1 MIVVLWRAS
10 ALTCAT
16 CVKPRGLRSSRW
28 NRQLR
33 SLNAY
38 LSQIERGL
46 RRPPHPEIL
55 RRLAKVYGVSHREL
69 LIEAQ
74 YLDEDSGQQTQRD
87 RIEKAFEHVTSDPTF
102 RHGTR
107 LKGHR
112 MSLEAK
118 RLIIEMYE
126 KMTNRKLLEEA

>member
-1 MIVVLWRAS
+1 MESFGTYIRNLRKAKG
-10 ALTCAT
+10 LTLKQVEQAAK
-16 CVKPRGLRSSRW
+16 VS
-28 NRQLR
+28 
-33 SLNAY
+33 NAY